1 MEGEGGQ
8 RERRGRPVAH
18 VDVDPGRL
26 VGAEGGSG
34 EGCLELDAGA
44 EAGHVH

>member
-1 MEGEGGQ
+1 MEGEGGEQ
-8 RERRGRPVAH
+8 EGRGRPVAH
-18 VDVDPGRL
+18 VDVDPGSL

-34 EGCLELDAGA
+34 EGRLELNAGA